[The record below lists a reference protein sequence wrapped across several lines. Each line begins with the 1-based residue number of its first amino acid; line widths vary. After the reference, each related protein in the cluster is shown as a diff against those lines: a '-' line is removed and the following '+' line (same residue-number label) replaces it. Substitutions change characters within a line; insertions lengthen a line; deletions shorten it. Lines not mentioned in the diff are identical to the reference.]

1 MNWCRGSRATD
12 GADPEGDA
20 LHRHRSKARAR
31 TMQSGPRRDALVE
44 ALGKYIIPYVR
55 PANEDDEWRVGPG
68 GALEDERDRG
78 GVRTGMIDVVDGMVC
93 MGVIDAETTEVLFED
108 VMGWDYDYNFNSPD
122 GGCP

>member
-1 MNWCRGSRATD
+1 VIEPVCIRATALASHATGGLETRGSAC
-12 GADPEGDA
+12 GF
-20 LHRHRSKARAR
+20 R
-31 TMQSGPRRDALVE
+31 TYPTGPRQDILVQVID
-44 ALGKYIIPYVR
+44 KYITPYVR
-55 PANEDDEWRVGPG
+55 PANEEDPWRVGPG